1 MMRSLPL
8 SSVQDHYD
16 NLLADVYVWMS
27 GGFEPTQQR
36 YARFFR
42 KAQLAAQGTGLAV
55 DLGAGPGFQSLPLAD
70 LGYRVLAIDTSRAL
84 LNELNARKQERNID
98 VICDDLMNF
107 PAHLSSPAQLIV
119 CMTDT
124 LLHLGSKSD
133 VEALFQHCVNALEIG
148 GRLVLTFRDL
158 SRELHGTDRF
168 FHVRSDDSRI
178 FSCFVDYRSDHVLV
192 HDLLYSKIGS
202 DWHLSRSAYP
212 KLRLGRDECVESLRE
227 VGFDIAS
234 YRVDHGMVTLIARKS

>member
-1 MMRSLPL
+1 M

-36 YARFFR
+36 YAQFFR
-42 KAQLAAQGTGLAV
+42 KAQLAPQGAALAV

-84 LNELNARKQERNID
+84 LNELNARKQQRNID
-98 VICDDLMNF
+98 VVCDDMMNF
-107 PAHLSSPAQLIV
+107 PAHLSSSAQLIV

-124 LLHLGSKSD
+124 LLHLGSKSEVD
-133 VEALFQHCVNALEIG
+133 ALFQHCVNALQTG

-158 SRELHGTDRF
+158 SREMQGTDRF
-168 FHVRSDDSRI
+168 FHVRSDESRI
-178 FSCFVDYRSDHVLV
+178 FSCFVDYRPDHVLV
-192 HDLLYSKIGS
+192 HDLLYTRTGGEWQLSK
-202 DWHLSRSAYP
+202 SAYR
-212 KLRLGRDECVESLRE
+212 KLRLSRDQCVESLRM

-234 YRVDHGMVTLIARKS
+234 YRVDHGMVTLIARKPSPDH